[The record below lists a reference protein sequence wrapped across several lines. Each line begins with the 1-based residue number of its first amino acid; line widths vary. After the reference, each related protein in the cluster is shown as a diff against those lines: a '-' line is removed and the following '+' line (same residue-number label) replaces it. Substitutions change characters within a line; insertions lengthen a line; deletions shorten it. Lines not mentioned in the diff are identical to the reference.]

1 MKILDKYVVRN
12 FLFTAVICFF
22 VLMSLRVIVDMF
34 FNMDE
39 FAEKT
44 QRLVVT
50 EVDGKSVESIEE
62 YEPAFGEILENIGT
76 YYSYQSLI
84 YLSELGGVII
94 VAAAAF
100 SLARMNHTNELT
112 AMLASG
118 ISMHR
123 VVLPIIICAMLLGG
137 AVIADQELFIPHV
150 AHKLVRRPDEIGST
164 ENFPVS
170 LRTDGTG
177 AAWYSPRFRSVTGTM
192 EQPWIIIRDK
202 DSFAVACIIGTLAR
216 QYTLRPLRVR
226 GRNQHGWLVTGGH
239 LNRVSRGDDIWRK
252 IPDVERIWTAAG
264 PEQLISTARKQWSE
278 QHDGAPAPTKV
289 TRISFPTDIDSTIG
303 MTLSAEGF
311 QHDPNTDGEDTS
323 AVLTNPRF
331 SFAVG
336 NSQPIGTFLAD
347 SARWIPDQDGRGHW
361 KLTNGR
367 LFYASD
373 LTKEDLLLRESS
385 KWVQYMSSAQ
395 LTGLLKLNRVP
406 DRKRAQ
412 MIQHLRVAEPMNNLI
427 MLLLGLPFILS
438 RERNVKA
445 SAGLCLLIVGS
456 FYLFIYTSRF
466 IGLPPAWAAW
476 LPILIFGPISV
487 VMFDTVK
494 T

>member
-1 MKILDKYVVRN
+1 
-12 FLFTAVICFF
+12 
-22 VLMSLRVIVDMF
+22 
-34 FNMDE
+34 
-39 FAEKT
+39 
-44 QRLVVT
+44 
-50 EVDGKSVESIEE
+50 
-62 YEPAFGEILENIGT
+62 
-76 YYSYQSLI
+76 
-84 YLSELGGVII
+84 
-94 VAAAAF
+94 
-100 SLARMNHTNELT
+100 
-112 AMLASG
+112 
-118 ISMHR
+118 
-123 VVLPIIICAMLLGG
+123 
-137 AVIADQELFIPHV
+137 
-150 AHKLVRRPDEIGST
+150 
-164 ENFPVS
+164 
-170 LRTDGTG
+170 
-177 AAWYSPRFRSVTGTM
+177 
-192 EQPWIIIRDK
+192 
-202 DSFAVACIIGTLAR
+202 
-216 QYTLRPLRVR
+216 
-226 GRNQHGWLVTGGH
+226 
-239 LNRVSRGDDIWRK
+239 
-252 IPDVERIWTAAG
+252 
-264 PEQLISTARKQWSE
+264 
-278 QHDGAPAPTKV
+278 
-289 TRISFPTDIDSTIG
+289 